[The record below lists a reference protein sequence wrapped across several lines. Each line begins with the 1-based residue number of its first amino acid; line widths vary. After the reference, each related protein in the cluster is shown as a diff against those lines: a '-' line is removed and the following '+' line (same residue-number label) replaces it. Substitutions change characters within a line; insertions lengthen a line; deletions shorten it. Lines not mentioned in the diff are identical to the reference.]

1 MATSLSDSGG
11 PARAAAN
18 GDNRVVVIG
27 SGFGGLAAAIR
38 LQARGYQVTLVE
50 QRDQPGGRAYVY
62 RDQGYT
68 FDAGPTVVTAP
79 FLFEELFALCG
90 ERLADHLE
98 FVPVTPFYRIRFD
111 DGRIF
116 DYSGDE
122 EAMRE
127 QVRRLSPGDVDGY
140 QRFLAESER
149 IFRVGFEKLGDVP
162 FGHLSDM
169 LKIVPAM
176 IKLRSHLTVYQ
187 LVKKFIKNPDL
198 RTVLSFHP
206 LLVGGNPYQTTSI
219 YALILFLERKWGV
232 WFARGGTG
240 AIVRALVS
248 LFQRHGGVLRLGE
261 KVEQI
266 LVTPGPRKPL
276 TAGVL
281 LHGGVTLPAGLVV
294 SNADVGF
301 TYRYLIPEYARTKY
315 TNHRIENLRY
325 SMGLFVAYFGTSRS
339 YPDCAHH
346 TILLGPRYKELLDDI
361 FTHKRLATDFSL
373 YLHRPTATDPSL
385 APGEGDTFYVLSPVP
400 HLGSAQPVDWTQ
412 EGTRYR
418 DRIYKRL
425 DETLLPGMLQS
436 LRTTRH
442 ITPLTFRDE
451 LSSLYGSGFSV
462 EPILRQSA
470 YLRPHNKS
478 EDIDGLYFV
487 GGGTHPGAGMP
498 GVLSTAKVVDRL
510 IPRLPGAAPG
520 SPIAGTHAHE
530 YP

>member
-1 MATSLSDSGG
+1 MATSLPDSSG
-11 PARAAAN
+11 PARPSP
-18 GDNRVVVIG
+18 GSDNRVVVIG
-27 SGFGGLAAAIR
+27 SGLGGLAAAIR

-50 QRDQPGGRAYVY
+50 QRDQAGGRAYVY
-62 RDQGYT
+62 RDHGFT
-68 FDAGPTVVTAP
+68 FDAGPTVITAP

-90 ERLADHLE
+90 ERLSDHLE
-98 FVPVTPFYRIRFD
+98 FVPVTPFYRIRFH

-127 QVRRLSPGDVDGY
+127 QVRRLSPGDLDGY

-149 IFRVGFEKLGDVP
+149 IFRVGFEQLGDLP
-162 FGHLSDM
+162 FNHLSDM

-176 IKLRSHLTVYQ
+176 VKLRSHLTVYQ
-187 LVKKFIKNPDL
+187 LVKKFIRHPDL

-206 LLVGGNPYQTTSI
+206 LLVGGNPYKTTSI

-240 AIVRALVS
+240 AIVRALVA
-248 LFQRHGGVLRLGE
+248 LFERHGGVLRLGE

-266 LVTPGPRKPL
+266 LVAPGSPKPRA
-276 TAGVL
+276 TGVL
-281 LHGGVTLPAGLVV
+281 LQGGVTLPAHLVV

-301 TYRYLIPEYARTKY
+301 TYRYLLPEYARTKY

-361 FTHKRLATDFSL
+361 FTHKRLASDFSL

-385 APGEGDTFYVLSPVP
+385 APAGSDAFYVLSPVP

-412 EGTRYR
+412 EGPRYR
-418 DRIYKRL
+418 DRIYKML
-425 DETLLPGMLQS
+425 DETMLPGMLKS
-436 LRTTRH
+436 LSTTRH
-442 ITPLTFRDE
+442 ITPLEFRDE

-470 YLRPHNKS
+470 YLRPHNQS
-478 EDIDGLYFV
+478 EDVQGLYFV

-510 IPRLPGAAPG
+510 IPRLPGAPEG

-530 YP
+530 YT